1 MVVSATVPEAYF
13 DPDDPDWN
21 EEDFYGDDP
30 EADEYYEVLEEDLAE
45 WEDNEEGEKLCL
57 CKC

>member
-1 MVVSATVPEAYF
+1 MAMAVPEEYF
-13 DPDDPDWN
+13 DPDDPEWN
-21 EEDFYGDDP
+21 EEEFYGYDP

-45 WEDNEEGEKLCL
+45 WEDEEEGEKLCL